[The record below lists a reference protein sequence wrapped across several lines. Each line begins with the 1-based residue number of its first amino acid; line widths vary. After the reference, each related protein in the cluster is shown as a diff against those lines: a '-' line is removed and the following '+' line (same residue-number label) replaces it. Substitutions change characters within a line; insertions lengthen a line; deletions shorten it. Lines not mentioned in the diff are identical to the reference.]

1 MTATVYNRGQ
11 MVIPVKARKQA
22 GINQGDVLLVEP
34 EGDGRIVL
42 VRLERPKAR
51 EPQKARLVARKGTH
65 PVIVGGRKVSEQELR
80 EALADFPHKAEF
92 IPDDIPALKSRAPKS
107 DDVTDCYLAELAS
120 TKGLKLAT
128 LDTGIT
134 HAAAELIT

>member
-22 GINQGDVLLVEP
+22 RINQGDVLLVEP
-34 EGDGRIVL
+34 DGDGRIVL

-51 EPQKARLVARKGTH
+51 EPQKARLVHRKGTH

-80 EALADFPHKAEF
+80 EALAD
-92 IPDDIPALKSRAPKS
+92 IP
-107 DDVTDCYLAELAS
+107 
-120 TKGLKLAT
+120 
-128 LDTGIT
+128 
-134 HAAAELIT
+134 